1 MTPEVNIVAIFSK
14 MRPVLRNC
22 IQSAL
27 VKTVLRY
34 IRLSSLYLSVSRI
47 FCIKSRFGDHASTET
62 DVLVVASSAS
72 NEPSFLLVKSF
83 FEGLPFCDK
92 FCVETLSIDVSELPR
107 I

>member
-62 DVLVVASSAS
+62 DVLVASSAS
-72 NEPSFLLVKSF
+72 NEPSFLLGKSL